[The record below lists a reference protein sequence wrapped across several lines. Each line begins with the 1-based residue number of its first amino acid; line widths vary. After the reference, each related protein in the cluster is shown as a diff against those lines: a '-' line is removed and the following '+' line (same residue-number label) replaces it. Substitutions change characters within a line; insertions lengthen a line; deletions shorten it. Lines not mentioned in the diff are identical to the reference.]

1 MSRLGRR
8 TVCVFPPLVLSLA
21 AKARGG
27 RGHRVVCGRVVGE
40 VKAGLIWLEG
50 ERSRWAVFSWVVA
63 SLVILSD
70 S

>member
-1 MSRLGRR
+1 MSRLGKHI
-8 TVCVFPPLVLSLA
+8 VCVFPPLILSLA

-27 RGHRVVCGRVVGE
+27 QGHRVVCGRVVGE
-40 VKAGLIWLEG
+40 VKAGLIWLRG
-50 ERSRWAVFSWVVA
+50 ERSRWAVFSWAMA